1 MMGYHICRDKKHQM
15 PRGGTL
21 PDQNAGRMKVPKQK
35 HLGVFEKQ
43 QEGSCR
49 CMATACFSSLKED
62 VEVAL
67 KSATRKTQHYKD
79 HILIMI
85 TEKMKTFF
93 FLELK

>member
-1 MMGYHICRDKKHQM
+1 M
-15 PRGGTL
+15 PRGRTL
-21 PDQNAGRMKVPKQK
+21 PDQNAGRMKAPKQK

-49 CMATACFSSLKED
+49 CIATACFSSLKED

-67 KSATRKTQHYKD
+67 KSATRKTQHYKA
-79 HILIMI
+79 HILITI
-85 TEKMKTFF
+85 TEKNDIF